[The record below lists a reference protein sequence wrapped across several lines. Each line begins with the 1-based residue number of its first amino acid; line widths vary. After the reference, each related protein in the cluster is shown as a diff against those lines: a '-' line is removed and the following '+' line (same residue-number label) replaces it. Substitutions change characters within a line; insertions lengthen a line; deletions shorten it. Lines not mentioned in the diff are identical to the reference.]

1 LDIFELLAP
10 NMSLTNADLR
20 KLEQR
25 PTGMVFLSLAP
36 ATSDSYPATQAT
48 QTAQPADAASR
59 RSSSQSSDGKQ
70 RFLKL
75 GPVHWGEHPDEK
87 QEDFAVEE

>member
-1 LDIFELLAP
+1 
-10 NMSLTNADLR
+10 MSLTNADLR

-25 PTGMVFLSLAP
+25 STGMVFLSLAP
-36 ATSDSYPATQAT
+36 ATSESYPATQAT
-48 QTAQPADAASR
+48 QTTTSVDTTSR

-75 GPVHWGEHPDEK
+75 GPVHWGEHPDEN